1 MSVKSKKRN
10 ISLFLGLLSF
20 IYIICFSSL
29 AISADNAIKQD
40 RVEIEKISEL
50 IVKIEEKWEKD
61 YERHFKRNFVNYSQS
76 VSQIADKLAKINQ
89 QTGTNTAVI
98 WAIPQDKQ
106 LRLLLVTPGKQL
118 AMRDIRGADRQTLS
132 KVTNQFFFAINN
144 TAKNHSTSYLPAA
157 KQLYKWIISPFESY
171 LEAENIDSLLLCT
184 GPGLRSL
191 PFAALHDGERFLIE
205 KYSVTRIPAFNLT
218 DTNYNK
224 IENKQI
230 LAMGA
235 SEFTNLPSL
244 PGVEVELSIITPKLW
259 SGRKIINQDF
269 TVENLKTEHKQGKF
283 DIIHL
288 ATHSEFRSGFPSNSY
303 IQFFDRRL
311 NLDQIKTL
319 DLDNPSVDLLV
330 LSACST
336 AIGDEDAEFGF
347 SGLAIQA
354 GVKSALAS
362 LWAISDTG
370 TVALMSEFY
379 QQLQSTPIKTKAL
392 RQAQIA
398 MLRGEVKVEESQLVG
413 SQITVPLPSRLAQL
427 EAENLSHPFYW
438 AGFTII
444 GNPW

>member
-1 MSVKSKKRN
+1 MTTEN
-10 ISLFLGLLSF
+10 IV
-20 IYIICFSSL
+20 
-29 AISADNAIKQD
+29 KQD
-40 RVEIEKISEL
+40 RGEIAKIQEL
-50 IVKIEEKWEKD
+50 IVKIEEKWERD
-61 YERHFKRNFVNYSQS
+61 YERHFKRNFINYSLS
-76 VSQIADKLAKINQ
+76 TSQIANKLAKISQ
-89 QTGTNTAVI
+89 KTGTKTAVI

-118 AMRDIRGADRQTLS
+118 VMKDIRGADRQTLS
-132 KVTNQFFFAINN
+132 DTINKFALAIRT
-144 TAKNHSTSYLPAA
+144 TAKSNSTSYLPAA
-157 KQLYKWIISPFESY
+157 KQLYDWIIAPVESY
-171 LEAENIDSLLLCT
+171 LAAENIDSLLLCT

-191 PFAALHDGERFLIE
+191 PFSALHDGERFLIE
-205 KYSVTRIPAFNLT
+205 KYSVSRIPAFNLT
-218 DTNYNK
+218 DTDYHQLEK
-224 IENKQI
+224 KRV

-244 PGVEVELSIITPKLW
+244 PGVEVELSVITPKLW

-269 TVENLKTEHKQGKF
+269 TVENLKNEHKQGQF

-288 ATHSEFRSGFPSNSY
+288 ATHSEFKPGSPSNSY

-311 NLDQIKTL
+311 SLDQIKNL

-330 LSACST
+330 LSACKT

-347 SGLAIQA
+347 SGLAIQS

-379 QQLQSTPIKTKAL
+379 HQLQSTSIKTTAL
-392 RQAQIA
+392 RRTQLA
-398 MLRGEVKVEESQLVG
+398 MLRGEVTVEGNEIVG
-413 SQITVPLPSRLAQL
+413 SEVTVPLPTKLAQL
-427 EAENLSHPFYW
+427 EEDNLSHPYFW